1 VRVVSG
7 PADVKVGDLVE
18 FDPEP
23 TKPVIGHCRAYVR
36 GTVSAVRDASITV
49 RRDGGGVSIVRYQV
63 TRKTRGRY
71 TVNVAT
77 VHPIAVVEPRDL
89 WLARRPACVD
99 RFASVVEIAIG
110 KMPRGPLGAD
120 AFAAIAREV
129 EAWLREE
136 PAP

>member
-1 VRVVSG
+1 MKVVKG

-23 TKPVIGHCRAYVR
+23 TKELVR

-49 RRDGGGVSIVRYQV
+49 RRDDGGISIVRYRV
-63 TRKTRGRY
+63 TRKTRCRY
-71 TVNVAT
+71 TVDVAT

-89 WLARRPACVD
+89 WLEGRPACVG
-99 RFASVVEIAIG
+99 RFDLRLEIALG
-110 KMPRGPLGAD
+110 AMPRATRAD

>member
-1 VRVVSG
+1 MRVVSG

-71 TVNVAT
+71 TVDVAT

-99 RFASVVEIAIG
+99 CFASVVEIAIG
-110 KMPRGPLGAD
+110 KFPRGPLGAD

-136 PAP
+136 PTP

>member
-1 VRVVSG
+1 MKVAKG

-23 TKPVIGHCRAYVR
+23 TKEVRGHGRAHVR

-63 TRKTRGRY
+63 TRKTRHRY
-71 TVNVAT
+71 TVDVT
-77 VHPIAVVEPRDL
+77 KVHPIAVIEPRDL
-89 WLARRPACVD
+89 WLTRCPAGVD
-99 RFASVVEIAIG
+99 RYSLRLSVDLAE
-110 KMPRGPLGAD
+110 MPGGARSAD
-120 AFAAIAREV
+120 AFASIAREV

-136 PAP
+136 PTP